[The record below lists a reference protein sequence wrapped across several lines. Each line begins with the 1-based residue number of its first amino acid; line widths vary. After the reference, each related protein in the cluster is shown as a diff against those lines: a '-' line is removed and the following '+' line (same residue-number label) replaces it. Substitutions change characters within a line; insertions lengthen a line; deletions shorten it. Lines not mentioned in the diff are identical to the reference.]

1 MKVFFHKLESF
12 LHGIGAMAAFVMMI
26 LITFDTAGRYLFNK
40 PIQGTLE
47 ITELYLMIM
56 VVFLTLSY
64 SFKRGEHVRIDILYR
79 HFSAKTKA
87 AVDMISLLLL
97 AVLFAIITYQGWL
110 MTYEAWSQNQYTF
123 GVISLPMVFSYIWV
137 PLGSGT
143 LTLRLLI
150 NFFVTLTNVLRTRN
164 TTTTGEIP
172 TE

>member
-1 MKVFFHKLESF
+1 MQVFFHRLEAI
-12 LHGIGAMAAFVMMI
+12 LHGIGAVAAFMMMV

-64 SFKRGEHVRIDILYR
+64 SFKRGEHIRIDILYR

-87 AVDMISLLLL
+87 LVDMLSLLLSAL
-97 AVLFAIITYQGWL
+97 LFAVITYQGWV
-110 MTYEAWSQNQYTF
+110 MTYEAWSQDQYTF
-123 GVISLPMVFSYIWV
+123 GVITLPMVFSYIWV

-150 NFFVTLTNVLRTRN
+150 NFFTTLRHLRANRSTV
-164 TTTTGEIP
+164 GEISAD
-172 TE
+172 